1 MKLVFKILKFIL
13 VGILLI
19 LGVTSIY
26 EQYSRY
32 SIKKELINS
41 GTYVDVDGYKLHY
54 VKKGE
59 KETTVI
65 FEAGLDLRGHHVW
78 NKVQNEVSQFATTIS
93 YDRAGML
100 KSQRGDK
107 EKSCKNMAYDLHIM
121 LNKIQVKKPYI
132 LVAHSLG
139 GLVIRAYVKE
149 YPSEVRGVI
158 LVDSTHPELIEKAP
172 EKLAKMMKTPQQPNW
187 LTTFLSI
194 TGITRIGINYIFNG
208 DSNNSQE
215 LKNEINANLD
225 NTIASVIDE
234 MKNLE
239 DLMKEVKGMTFG
251 NIPLTV
257 IASTKSDSKA
267 FEPFQKYLQSLQT
280 DSLKLSTNSNI
291 VWANKSGHFIQL
303 EQPELVIEAIEKISE
318 L

>member
-1 MKLVFKILKFIL
+1 
-13 VGILLI
+13 
-19 LGVTSIY
+19 
-26 EQYSRY
+26 
-32 SIKKELINS
+32 
-41 GTYVDVDGYKLHY
+41 
-54 VKKGE
+54 
-59 KETTVI
+59 
-65 FEAGLDLRGHHVW
+65 
-78 NKVQNEVSQFATTIS
+78 
-93 YDRAGML
+93 
-100 KSQRGDK
+100 
-107 EKSCKNMAYDLHIM
+107 MAYDLHIM

-172 EKLAKMMKTPQQPNW
+172 EELAKMMKTPQHPNW
-187 LTTFLSI
+187 LTNFLSI

-208 DSNNSQE
+208 DSKNSQE

-225 NTIASVIDE
+225 TTIASVIDE

-239 DLMKEVKGMTFG
+239 DLMREVKGITFG

-267 FEPFQKYLQSLQT
+267 FEPFQKYLQSLQA
-280 DSLKLSTNSNI
+280 DSLKLSTDNNI
-291 VWANKSGHFIQL
+291 KKKKKSGHFIQL
-303 EQPELVIEAIEKISE
+303 EQPDLVIEAIKKISE